1 MRKYT
6 FKVPKSILLN
16 VAEQSWVFSLTFNFN
31 CVIMHM
37 CK

>member
-16 VAEQSWVFSLTFNFN
+16 VAEQDLTKSLTCAIILIIVPPF
-31 CVIMHM
+31 
-37 CK
+37 